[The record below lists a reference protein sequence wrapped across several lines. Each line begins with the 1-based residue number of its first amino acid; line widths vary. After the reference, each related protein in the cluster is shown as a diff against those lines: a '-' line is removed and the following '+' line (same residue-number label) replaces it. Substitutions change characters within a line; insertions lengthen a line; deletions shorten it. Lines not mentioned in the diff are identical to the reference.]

1 MKKWSSAWTRMA
13 LSYGS
18 IVIIIV
24 LLVCSF
30 FYIYFSRSYNEELQ
44 NKNQLILDNTVRT
57 IEETVLQRVQ
67 QIYLDL
73 SLDKSADIRLF
84 AKPSAQSSLDSVIDL
99 QELLK
104 SKVAG
109 NSDLIQSIHLY
120 YPKQNIMLSSLYGL
134 RYNAD
139 QGEGAASYADWLGS
153 MRTSRQNSLWT
164 STRKVPLDIFSSL
177 ADDNGNALFTYA
189 HSYPIQSSGKTGDVI
204 IAIDVKE
211 SAVSN
216 IIENMMPS
224 QFTSTFIVNPS
235 GRTISNA
242 HKILLGQKGGYDA
255 SITKALASGSPK
267 GSFDDKIGDTP
278 FVVSY
283 QTLPAT
289 GWTIYSA
296 MPASYYY
303 EQSIMVQKLI
313 LGICLIAIVIGLA
326 LSAVLVKANYRPIKR
341 LVDRIRDTSG
351 PVPNHIKNEYR
362 LIDHSFIQL
371 SNKVSNLEET
381 LLANSPAIKHKAVLK
396 LLLGGNNQS
405 QWAEELPA
413 LGIAQQYNNYCCL
426 LLSTGAA
433 HTGLS
438 PDNQPAILSRLIHGL
453 ESLSLKDSRL
463 IAEELPDKKLAVILC
478 TDMASEAHLDKLT
491 QLLLSEAREHLH
503 PDIRLSSGC
512 WVQDLADVHRSFNEA
527 QALMKYAYFLPE
539 LDILKDSSIL
549 QREHNL
555 DEIPQAMLAK
565 FRDKLHARQT
575 EEAVATA
582 QQLIDKMRQGPYPAD
597 YCHFML
603 ANLVFIYSD
612 VVKNVRY
619 KHPLQ
624 FGHPDLYHEY
634 INLHN
639 ILTYRE
645 WLVESVTAFIEQT
658 EKRNS
663 ERAVSTIELAKQY
676 IEENLAEDLSLEA
689 VAAKVFISPKYMS
702 KLFKEELSVTYTE
715 YITSRRM
722 ERAKELIENNNMTVE
737 RIASSVG
744 YGTTAYFIKRFKE
757 VYGCTP
763 GHYLRNIASAGLP
776 EPDLKVRKVTG

>member
-1 MKKWSSAWTRMA
+1 MKKWSSAWTRLA

-18 IVIIIV
+18 IVIVIV

-44 NKNQLILDNTVRT
+44 NKNQLILENTART
-57 IEETVLQRVQ
+57 IEGTVLQRVQ

-84 AKPSAQSSLDSVIDL
+84 TKPSAQSSLDSVIDL
-99 QELLK
+99 QELLR

-109 NSDLIQSIHLY
+109 NADMIQSIHLY
-120 YPKQNIMLSSLYGL
+120 YPKQNVMLSSLYGL

-139 QGEGAASYADWLGS
+139 QGEGAAFYADWLGS
-153 MRTSRQNSLWT
+153 MRTSKQNSMWI
-164 STRKVPLDIFSSL
+164 STRKVPVDIFSSL
-177 ADDNGNALFTYA
+177 AEGNVNALFTYA

-211 SAVSN
+211 SAISN

-224 QFTSTFIVNPS
+224 QYTSTFIINPS
-235 GRTISNA
+235 GSTISNA
-242 HKILLGQKGGYDA
+242 NKKLLGQRGEYDA
-255 SITKALASGSPK
+255 SIMKVLHSGSAK
-267 GSFDDKIGDTP
+267 GSFDDKIGDTS
-278 FVVSY
+278 FVVSH
-283 QTLPAT
+283 QTLPTT

-303 EQSIMVQKLI
+303 EQSIMIQKLI

-381 LLANSPAIKHKAVLK
+381 LLANSPAIKHKAVLR
-396 LLLGGNNQS
+396 LLQGGNHQR

-413 LGIAQQYNNYCCL
+413 LGIAQQYNDYCCL
-426 LLSTGAA
+426 LLNTGAA

-438 PDNQPAILSRLIHGL
+438 PDNQPAIISRLIHGL
-453 ESLSLKDSRL
+453 ESLSLQDSRL

-478 TDMASEAHLDKLT
+478 TNMASEALLDKLV
-491 QLLLSEAREHLH
+491 QLLLSEAREQLQ

-512 WVQDLADVHRSFNEA
+512 WVQNLADVHRSFNEA

-539 LDILKDSSIL
+539 LDILKDRTIL

-565 FRDKLHARQT
+565 FRDKLHAKQA
-575 EEAVATA
+575 EEAVATIE
-582 QQLIDKMRQGPYPAD
+582 QLIDKMREGLYPAD

-603 ANLVFIYSD
+603 ANMVFIYSD

-639 ILTYRE
+639 ILTYRD

-663 ERAVSTIELAKQY
+663 DRAVTTIELAKQY

-715 YITSRRM
+715 YVTSRRM
-722 ERAKELIENNNMTVE
+722 ERAKELIENNNMTIE

-744 YGTTAYFIKRFKE
+744 YGTPAYFIKRFKE
-757 VYGCTP
+757 MYGCTP
-763 GHYLRNIASAGLP
+763 GHYLRNTASAGLP
-776 EPDLKVRKVTG
+776 EAGS